1 MRTIHAHTD
10 MPRTQTPQKKAT
22 NLTLSSHVLAEA
34 KALGINVSQAC
45 DAYLHELV
53 HKEKEAR
60 WKLEHAEFI
69 RAYNQVVAEESLPLD
84 SSRTF

>member
-1 MRTIHAHTD
+1 MRTIHTHVS
-10 MPRTQTPQKKAT
+10 MPRTQASPKKAT
-22 NLTLSSHVLAEA
+22 NLTLSSYVLAEA

-84 SSRTF
+84 SWRTF